1 MRRPTIS
8 SASPHKL
15 EAYRPLMRRW
25 TNAAAYL
32 ILIACLA
39 ALLFFGLRTFLLRL
53 ETGDSFPEYSTYR
66 ADPKGLKALYDSLQ
80 ATEVVGVARRLQS
93 SKILPSGEARAL
105 VVAGVGADQLTASN
119 EDAQLFDHWL
129 ATGGRLIIAL
139 RPERTRESDSDSG
152 ERAKLETVETPA
164 ISWRSLIRRWGV
176 ELAPLEGF
184 HPTSVNSRQFG
195 QISRWFGGNYFDHL
209 APEWKVIAAQG
220 KRAVIVERPFARGS
234 LVLLSDSYPLSNEAL
249 AVDRNTGFLL
259 WSISGCR
266 EVLFEE
272 THLGLSERPGVMTL
286 ALRYGLQGTLI
297 SIVANLFL
305 FIWKSQYTL
314 LPRIKTE
321 QDIPG
326 VRGYS
331 SEQAFLNLLRR
342 TIPQKKLLGV
352 CIENFLKT
360 ARLTPAQLAGLAR
373 FRSESNDAK
382 PIVERYNR
390 LMTLLNEK
398 L

>member
-1 MRRPTIS
+1 
-8 SASPHKL
+8 
-15 EAYRPLMRRW
+15 MRRW

-32 ILIACLA
+32 LLIVCFS
-39 ALLFFGLRTFLLRL
+39 ALLFFGLRTFLMRL

-105 VVAGVGADQLTASN
+105 VLAGVDADQLSVSD
-119 EDAQLFDHWL
+119 EDSQLFDHWL

-139 RPERTRESDSDSG
+139 RPERNRNSGSDSG
-152 ERAKLETVETPA
+152 ESAKLETGETPA
-164 ISWRSLIRRWGV
+164 ISWRNLVRQWGV
-176 ELAPLEGF
+176 EIVPLNGF
-184 HPTSVNSRQFG
+184 NPTSVNSLQFG
-195 QISRWFGGNYFDHL
+195 QISRWFGSNYFDHL
-209 APEWKVIAAQG
+209 APEWKVVAIQG
-220 KRAVIVERPFARGS
+220 NRAVIVERPFARGS

-259 WSISGCR
+259 WLVSGCR
-266 EVLFEE
+266 GVLFEE
-272 THLGLSERPGVMTL
+272 THLGLSERPGIMTL
-286 ALRYGLQGTLI
+286 ALRYGLQGTLV
-297 SIVANLFL
+297 SIVAILLLFV
-305 FIWKSQYTL
+305 WKSQYTL
-314 LPRIKTE
+314 LPRIRTE
-321 QDIPG
+321 HGIPG

-342 TIPQKKLLGV
+342 TIPQKELLGV

-373 FRSESNDAK
+373 FRSESNEAK
-382 PIVERYNR
+382 PDVERYNR
-390 LMTLLNEK
+390 LMTLFNEK